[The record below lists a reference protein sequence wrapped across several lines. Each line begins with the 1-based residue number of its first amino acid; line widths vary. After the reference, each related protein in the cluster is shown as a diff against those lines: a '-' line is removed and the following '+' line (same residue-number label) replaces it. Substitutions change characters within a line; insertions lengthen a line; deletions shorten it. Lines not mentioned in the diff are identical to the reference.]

1 MHITKRQVVSE
12 LRDYLMITLGLVVF
26 ALGFTAFILPEKV
39 VIGGVSGLASL
50 VYFKAGVPVAITN
63 YGINVVLLILAFRF
77 VGSTFVIRT
86 IFGATVV
93 SLFIGILQPV
103 FTQPFVDNQ
112 PFMNILIGAL
122 LCGIGVGIA
131 FVHNGSSGGFDIV
144 AAMVSKHTTF
154 TIGTVLR
161 CVDLI
166 IVSSSYLLFQSIE
179 KMLYGYIILLI
190 MSTMC
195 DYVINSIRQAVQF
208 TIISKKWEEIAD
220 AINTDANRGC
230 TVIHG
235 TGWYSKQE
243 VTMLMVLCR
252 KAESVTIFRI
262 IKSIDPDAFISQGN
276 VNGVYGVGFDKMKV
290 RLHHKK

>member
-77 VGSTFVIRT
+77 VGSTFVVRT

-166 IVSSSYLLFQSIE
+166 IVSSSYLLFQSVE

-190 MSTMC
+190 MTTMC

>member
-166 IVSSSYLLFQSIE
+166 IVSSSYLLFQSVE

-190 MSTMC
+190 MTTMC

-262 IKSIDPDAFISQGN
+262 IKSIDPNAFISQGN